1 MLKRRFT
8 NRLNVLNL
16 NHEYRF
22 LREWMS
28 ELRFST
34 CFYFQIIIIIISK
47 SSSGSDPQL
56 RGQKS
61 IFQQKTISIEKVEQ
75 TKIYIQRVWEQLNC
89 ISIRYF
95 TVLVNVS
102 FNFHYVHCVWQS
114 STFITHIHFEYHLTR
129 KKMNSRHDS
138 IRHPFVA
145 KTTDYTKQKFNS
157 CLLIN
162 KFVNFNR
169 NNNEWKKKFKTK
181 TKTSETMM
189 HWIKWRV
196 ANDNV

>member
-129 KKMNSRHDS
+129 KKIEFSTRFYSTTVCMWQKQRTTRNKNSIPVYS
-138 IRHPFVA
+138 S
-145 KTTDYTKQKFNS
+145 KNS
-157 CLLIN
+157 
-162 KFVNFNR
+162 
-169 NNNEWKKKFKTK
+169 
-181 TKTSETMM
+181 
-189 HWIKWRV
+189 
-196 ANDNV
+196 